1 MVLAGDTTMTTINRS
16 LDTNIGPRF
25 LAISHESL
33 IEVARS
39 VTGAT
44 NPVKVIHPRGNP
56 DKLFLAVDLKQ
67 YETNVPALGGTLV
80 PRLWMRNHNDG
91 TRALQVGLGFF
102 RLVCSNGLTIPID
115 GALFTSIRHLAGPKA
130 NTFLDTLPDILMTK
144 MDQVKSGALVEAA
157 LGATKI
163 AVEKPLEVLAQLS
176 LSKTV
181 KDIVSHNVSITQRFG
196 SARRAE
202 DDINTA
208 WGLYN
213 EINEIM
219 RINSRSQY
227 AAVNRDVTLLNDII
241 TIVRAA

>member
-1 MVLAGDTTMTTINRS
+1 MSIINRS
-16 LDTNIGPRF
+16 LDTNVGPRF
-25 LAISHESL
+25 LSISHESL
-33 IEVARS
+33 INVAKE

-44 NPVKVIHPRGNP
+44 NQVKAIHPKGNP
-56 DKLFLAVDLKQ
+56 NKLFLTVDLKQ
-67 YETNVPALGGTLV
+67 YETNVPALGGNLV

-102 RLVCSNGLTIPID
+102 RIVCSNGLVIPID

-130 NTFLDTLPDILMTK
+130 NTFLDTLPDILLAK

-163 AVEKPLEVLAQLS
+163 AVENPLAVLAQLP

-181 KDIVSHNVSITQRFG
+181 QQDVSLKLEYGERYG
-196 SARRAE
+196 LRAE
-202 DDINTA
+202 DNPHTA

-213 EINEIM
+213 TVNESI
-219 RINSRSQY
+219 RKWSRSQY

-241 TIVRAA
+241 TIVKAA

>member
-1 MVLAGDTTMTTINRS
+1 MVLAGDTNMTIITRS
-16 LDTNIGPRF
+16 IDTNIGPKF
-25 LAISHESL
+25 LSISHESL
-33 IEVARS
+33 IEVARE

-44 NPVKVIHPRGNP
+44 NQVKVLHPKGNP
-56 DKLFLAVDLKQ
+56 NKLFLTVDLKQ
-67 YETNVPALGGTLV
+67 YETNVPALGGVLV

-102 RLVCSNGLTIPID
+102 RIVCSNGLVIPID

-130 NTFLDTLPDILMTK
+130 NTFLDTLPDILMAK
-144 MDQVKSGALVEAA
+144 MEQVRNGALVEAA
-157 LGATKI
+157 LGATKVTI
-163 AVEKPLEVLAQLS
+163 EDPLKVLAQLS

-196 SARRAE
+196 RFRRAE
-202 DDINTA
+202 DNTNTA

-241 TIVRAA
+241 TIVKAA